1 MDQFEKFENQLISSY
16 ESTLAVEGREI
27 CKEVDSVLGDNDEFS
42 VEKAMTYCNFLLS
55 FKNIYS
61 IDKNLY
67 NKLKTFKYDNSN
79 FSSIKNNFDSISETR
94 KNKKE
99 SLKE

>member
-55 FKNIYS
+55 LKKYS

-67 NKLKTFKYDNSN
+67 NKLKKLKYDNSN
-79 FSSIKNNFDSISETR
+79 FRDIKNNFDSISETR
-94 KNKKE
+94 KNQKE
-99 SLKE
+99 SLME